1 MTGRPTASRSR
12 TVRKR
17 VKKLFVWSISP
28 SLRSFFRGKNRIAFR
43 KKTNYLP
50 QRRNFFAARHSL
62 RVQNEGR
69 NRASEGFSRSG
80 WRPLACKPRLSFC
93 KPFPLAGLTRVAG
106 SGRTAFRGGRQ
117 NVAESSFRLSS
128 CISLGARG
136 SRISV
141 LFPSRARLRGSRRGC
156 FDVLT
161 KCYLE
166 TCCCPLAF
174 GRLRDKRRPAPPKQ
188 AREFPRGVFLPTP
201 GLLKYT
207 AVPLGFY

>member
-1 MTGRPTASRSR
+1 MQT
-12 TVRKR
+12 
-17 VKKLFVWSISP
+17 
-28 SLRSFFRGKNRIAFR
+28 
-43 KKTNYLP
+43 
-50 QRRNFFAARHSL
+50 
-62 RVQNEGR
+62 
-69 NRASEGFSRSG
+69 
-80 WRPLACKPRLSFC
+80 
-93 KPFPLAGLTRVAG
+93 PFLLLQAIPLAGLTRGAG

-117 NVAESSFRLSS
+117 NVAETGFWLSP
-128 CISLGARG
+128 CIPLGARG

-207 AVPLGFY
+207 AVPIGFLLSLVFSEKSGDGYCFPRIKNGELRKKSSPWCRCLWWALNSKAYCRCVFGGGRPQSLWRRTRP